1 LCGAQ
6 EFDRDDVAGEV
17 DDAGELG
24 GGARAETVVVLHAGG
39 RRDIGNGGRRAESDD
54 LVAAG
59 GGGVL
64 GDHEPAADARVRGE
78 IGAEVGLGIGGG
90 EHEERS
96 AFGDAGD
103 VGEGDGEDVHGDG
116 DGHAVE
122 VAAGDDVSR
131 AHRVGEDKRVVGDGG
146 ELAQDGG
153 PHRVDGV
160 ACGAEH
166 LGDAAERVG
175 VLNARVVLAM
185 AGEDLRAG
193 EQASDRGGDF
203 ALPGLVS
210 SGVEAIVEECVGR
223 AASVDGHGGGAEGGR
238 EERVDIDQGECGTA
252 GHEVR
257 AVDEGESFFGFER
270 ERGDVVD
277 LECFSGGAGVA
288 ALMEHATLAH
298 EREGDM
304 GERGEVAGRT
314 DRTDLGDEGD
324 DVRVEH
330 AEDLFDDD
338 RPNARVSA
346 SERGG
351 EEKHDAAND
360 VRRQG
365 VADAGGVG
373 ADEVVLEV
381 SELIVGDACAAE
393 GSEAGV
399 DAVVGEAVG
408 GGGGN
413 DGTCGVHARS
423 CGGRELNGSKVASDG
438 GEVGEGDGGAV
449 EEECLVGHG
458 RGRILG
464 GLAERTWRRGKLAV
478 WCKVL

>member
-1 LCGAQ
+1 M
-6 EFDRDDVAGEV
+6 
-17 DDAGELG
+17 
-24 GGARAETVVVLHAGG
+24 
-39 RRDIGNGGRRAESDD
+39 
-54 LVAAG
+54 
-59 GGGVL
+59 
-64 GDHEPAADARVRGE
+64 
-78 IGAEVGLGIGGG
+78 GLWVGGG

-131 AHRVGEDKRVVGDGG
+131 ALWVREDKRVVGYGG

-185 AGEDLRAG
+185 AGEDLRAF
-193 EQASDRGGDF
+193 EELSDRGGDC
-203 ALPGLVS
+203 ALSGLVS
-210 SGVEAIVEECVGR
+210 SGVEAIVEEGVGR
-223 AASVDGHGGGAEGGR
+223 AAGVDGHGGRAEGGG
-238 EERVDIDQGECGTA
+238 EERVDIDERECGTA
-252 GHEVR
+252 CHEVR
-257 AVDEGESFFGFER
+257 AVDEGESFFGFEP
-270 ERGDVVD
+270 ERGDLVD
-277 LECFSGGAGVA
+277 LECFRGGASVA

-298 EREGDM
+298 EGEGDM
-304 GERGEVAGRT
+304 GERGEVAGST

-338 RPNARVSA
+338 RSNARVSA

-360 VRRQG
+360 LRRQG

-381 SELIVGDACAAE
+381 AELVVGDACAAE

-399 DAVVGEAVG
+399 NAVVGEAVG

-413 DGTCGVHARS
+413 DGTGGVHARS
-423 CGGRELNGSKVASDG
+423 GGGREVNGSKVASDG

-449 EEECLVGHG
+449 EEEGLVGHG
-458 RGRILG
+458 RGRILE
-464 GLAERTWRRGKLAV
+464 GLGEHTRRNGRPTT